1 VSAEFSPS
9 ESVHEVPHVSSD
21 GVDSFHPELKLK
33 KKDFK
38 RLFDPTRELDGWER
52 YRALIDASDEAYDLI
67 DISNREARF
76 ALIVMG
82 ALNAMPLL
90 LLTKTD
96 IISSMTRGERIWM
109 VSFLIGYALLLLY
122 FILQA
127 IEALHP
133 GRFRPSLS
141 DWPTNSPD
149 YPVGVRY
156 YEDVIKRTAAQQWH
170 TWQHVRLSQLNAELA
185 IQLHGLALKND
196 AKHRA
201 VRRLFIGLRAMAFM
215 LGAVLA
221 MYLLFSWT

>member
-1 VSAEFSPS
+1 MSSELSPS
-9 ESVHEVPHVSSD
+9 ESVHDTPLHGE
-21 GVDSFHPELKLK
+21 DSLPPELKLK

-82 ALNAMPLL
+82 GLNALPLL
-90 LLTKTD
+90 LLTKMD
-96 IISSMTRGERIWM
+96 IISAMTRFERMWM
-109 VSFLIGYALLLLY
+109 VSFLIGYAVLLLY

-133 GRFRPSLS
+133 GRFRPSLK
-141 DWPTNSPD
+141 DWPAGTDRPI
-149 YPVGVRY
+149 GVRY
-156 YEDVIKRTAAQQWH
+156 YEDVIKRTDSEHWAA
-170 TWQHVRLSQLNAELA
+170 WQHVRLAQLNAELA
-185 IQLHGLALKND
+185 VQQHGLALKND

-215 LGAVLA
+215 LGAVFA

>member
-1 VSAEFSPS
+1 VSAELFSS
-9 ESVHEVPHVSSD
+9 ESVHDKPPAGH
-21 GVDSFHPELKLK
+21 DSQESLHPELTLK

-52 YRALIDASDEAYDLI
+52 YRALIDATDEAYDLI

-82 ALNAMPLL
+82 ALNALPLL

-96 IISSMTRGERIWM
+96 VIASMTRFERLWM
-109 VSFLIGYALLLLY
+109 VTFLIGYAVLLLY

-133 GRFRPSLS
+133 GRFRPSLKG
-141 DWPTNSPD
+141 WPSESPD
-149 YPVGVRY
+149 FPIGVRY
-156 YEDVIKRTAAQQWH
+156 YEDVIQRTAAELWAA
-170 TWQHVRLSQLNAELA
+170 WQHVRLSQLNAELA
-185 IQLHGLALKND
+185 VQLHGLALKND

-221 MYLLFSWT
+221 MYLFFSWT